1 MELHRQ
7 IAAIGTKEE
16 LADFVIA
23 LRDDLETR
31 RDEWENPT
39 LERFLSAM
47 ETRIRSMDQ
56 YYKNTGQQPVQTPTW
71 RTLADILY
79 AAKIYE

>member
-16 LADFVIA
+16 LADFVTA

-47 ETRIRSMDQ
+47 EAWIRSMDQ
-56 YYKNTGQQPVQTPTW
+56 YYTNTGQQPIQTPTW

>member
-16 LADFVIA
+16 LADFVTA

-39 LERFLSAM
+39 LERFLSAV

-56 YYKNTGQQPVQTPTW
+56 
-71 RTLADILY
+71 
-79 AAKIYE
+79 